1 MRCKVHS
8 ALLSSGLA
16 GKSQTLVPNGTARRS
31 GSGRV
36 CAEVCEECA
45 AAMAQRKGELLKL
58 ETLERIASLLTEL
71 QQDAVMAQ
79 ACDDAEDGCP
89 IR

>member
-1 MRCKVHS
+1 VVAACA
-8 ALLSSGLA
+8 ALLSVATVKVITWSC
-16 GKSQTLVPNGTARRS
+16 
-31 GSGRV
+31 GR
-36 CAEVCEECA
+36 ETEECGRL

-71 QQDAVMAQ
+71 QQDAVMAE
-79 ACDDAEDGCP
+79 ACDEAGDGCP

>member
-1 MRCKVHS
+1 MTAFLNRGHMR
-8 ALLSSGLA
+8 
-16 GKSQTLVPNGTARRS
+16 T
-31 GSGRV
+31 
-36 CAEVCEECA
+36 

-71 QQDAVMAQ
+71 QQDAVMAE
-79 ACDDAEDGCP
+79 ACSEADEGCP

>member
-1 MRCKVHS
+1 MRAMAMWQQPLTC
-8 ALLSSGLA
+8 GLM
-16 GKSQTLVPNGTARRS
+16 R
-31 GSGRV
+31 
-36 CAEVCEECA
+36 A

-71 QQDAVMAQ
+71 QQDAVMAE
-79 ACDDAEDGCP
+79 ACSEAGDGCP

>member
-1 MRCKVHS
+1 MVLTWGCQVCK
-8 ALLSSGLA
+8 
-16 GKSQTLVPNGTARRS
+16 P
-31 GSGRV
+31 GSVRV
-36 CAEVCEECA
+36 RAEVLDCS

-71 QQDAVMAQ
+71 QQDAVMAD
-79 ACDDAEDGCP
+79 ACDDAGDGCP